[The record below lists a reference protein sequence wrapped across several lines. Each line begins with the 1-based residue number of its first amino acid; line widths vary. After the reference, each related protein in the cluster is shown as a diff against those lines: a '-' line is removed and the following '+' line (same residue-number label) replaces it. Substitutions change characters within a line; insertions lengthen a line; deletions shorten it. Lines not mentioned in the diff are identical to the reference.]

1 MISLDD
7 MSSLKIIKY
16 SRSELPHIGFRRYL
30 PHPHLRPWVQNYWSA
45 KQDNLPDSGFKETLY
60 PDGGIS
66 LTFSFRNVF
75 PSIQLRTRQVTSKVL
90 ISESIDWMGIRFHTG
105 GLFKLFSLD
114 MNGLSEADEDP
125 EILRNELDN
134 IQEKLAELDNSNARL
149 LKLETWLL
157 DKCYQKNPSP
167 GLLQYVLQDFLAPNS
182 SLDEIIKNQTISR
195 RQLERKFQQE
205 IGLSPA
211 QLKQLHRI
219 KLARESI
226 SFDPSRSLTDI
237 GIECGFYDQSHF
249 IHHFQK
255 ITGQTPG
262 QYKSRKIAQQN
273 RE

>member
-1 MISLDD
+1 
-7 MSSLKIIKY
+7 MSSLQIIAQ
-16 SRSELPHIGFRRYL
+16 SIPELPHIGFRRYL

-45 KQDNLPDSGFKETLY
+45 KQDNLPASGFTETLY

-66 LTFSFRNVF
+66 LTFSFRNAF
-75 PSIQLRTRQVTSKVL
+75 PSIQLRTRQVASKVL
-90 ISESIDWMGIRFHTG
+90 ICESIDCIGIRFHPG
-105 GLFKLFSLD
+105 GLFKLFALD
-114 MNGLSEADEDP
+114 MNGLSDADEDP
-125 EILRNELDN
+125 EILRNELDS
-134 IQEKLAELDNSNARL
+134 IQEKMAELDNPNARL
-149 LKLETWLL
+149 LKVENWLL
-157 DKCYQKNPSP
+157 DKCHQRNPSP
-167 GLLQYVLQDFLAPNS
+167 GLLQHFLQDFLAPKS
-182 SLDEIIKNQTISR
+182 SLDEIIKSQTISR

-205 IGLSPA
+205 IGMSPV

-262 QYKSRKIAQQN
+262 QYKSRKITQQN
-273 RE
+273 REEI

>member
-1 MISLDD
+1 M
-7 MSSLKIIKY
+7 
-16 SRSELPHIGFRRYL
+16 
-30 PHPHLRPWVQNYWSA
+30 
-45 KQDNLPDSGFKETLY
+45 
-60 PDGGIS
+60 
-66 LTFSFRNVF
+66 
-75 PSIQLRTRQVTSKVL
+75 
-90 ISESIDWMGIRFHTG
+90 
-105 GLFKLFSLD
+105 
-114 MNGLSEADEDP
+114 
-125 EILRNELDN
+125 
-134 IQEKLAELDNSNARL
+134 
-149 LKLETWLL
+149 
-157 DKCYQKNPSP
+157 
-167 GLLQYVLQDFLAPNS
+167 LQDFLAPNS

-273 RE
+273 CEET